1 MSFRRTRYFLGEAFY
16 GLIRNRLMSFASIL
30 TVASCLMIVSV
41 FFSLANNIN
50 FILQQLE
57 QTIGITVFIYDD
69 VDALGVLEL
78 HERLQGIEHV
88 RSLTYVSRE
97 DAFEIVLATYD
108 DPSILDGVPVENF
121 PRSFNIELTDIR
133 YHDVVVGYLETLFDA
148 GVERIRQAQG
158 IVNMITTITNM
169 VYWVSFSLIAVLA
182 GVSVIIITNTIR
194 ITVNARQI
202 EINIMK
208 FVGAT
213 DWFIRWPFLIEGILI
228 GVLGSLLPV
237 ALIWFGYAPVIRM
250 IQDGMPL
257 IEFIEFVPGNQIYM
271 FLFPFVMCLGGVIG
285 ATGSGTAIRK
295 HLRV

>member
-1 MSFRRTRYFLGEAFY
+1 
-16 GLIRNRLMSFASIL
+16 
-30 TVASCLMIVSV
+30 MIVSV

-88 RSLTYVSRE
+88 SSLTYVSRE

-121 PRSFNIELTDIR
+121 PRSFNIELSDIR
-133 YHDVVVGYLETLFDA
+133 YHDVVVAYLERLYDY

-194 ITVNARQI
+194 ITVNARQV

-237 ALIWFGYAPVIRM
+237 ALIWFGYTPVIRM
-250 IQDGMPL
+250 VQDGMPL

-271 FLFPFVMCLGGVIG
+271 FLFPFVMCLGAVIG